1 MAAAKRTTQ
10 VVHPDG
16 TVSDRTSAT
25 KEYVFAVEV
34 KELNH
39 RHAEF
44 VELEWEK
51 LVEAR
56 ARFRR
61 ASVEAK
67 VRKYGNAASGY
78 TYYLVDPEGVGGA
91 TGTDDDRKRGFRLTY
106 KRPGEDVDR
115 AEALTSGLASLNHAI
130 DRASREIEELSA
142 KPEVTYWVA
151 RWSESGKGANQGHS
165 EFSRRLSAYWCSVKI
180 VEAHEA

>member
-25 KEYVFAVEV
+25 KDYVYAVEV

-44 VELEWEK
+44 VELEWEA
-51 LVEAR
+51 LIEAR

-61 ASVEAK
+61 ACVEGK
-67 VRKYGNAASGY
+67 VRKYGNAVSGY
-78 TYYLVDPEGVGGA
+78 TYYLTDPEGVGGA
-91 TGTDDDRKRGFRLTY
+91 TGPTDQRTRGFYLTWT
-106 KRPGEDVDR
+106 RSGEVDR
-115 AEALTSGLASLNHAI
+115 TEALKLGLASLNNAL
-130 DRASREIEELSA
+130 DRAAREIEELSA

-151 RWSESGKGANQGHS
+151 RWSESSRGASQGQA
-165 EFSRRLSAYWCSVKI
+165 EFARRLSASWCSVKI
-180 VEAHEA
+180 VDAHEA